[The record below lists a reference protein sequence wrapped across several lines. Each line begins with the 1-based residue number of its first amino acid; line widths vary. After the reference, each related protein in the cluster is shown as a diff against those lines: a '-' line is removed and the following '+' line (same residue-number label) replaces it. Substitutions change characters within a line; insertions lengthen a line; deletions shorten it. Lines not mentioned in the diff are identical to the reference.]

1 MLTVKN
7 SILRSLKVI
16 AASLLFVWLAWTF
29 LIPGDEGN
37 KVIAWGCFLLFS
49 FTLIKGVCN
58 LFDRRA
64 KILIDANGIYFPGR
78 KRSIIDWSE
87 IKEFQI
93 ERNQYQDIIWIEL
106 QEGEPLQLKMFYL
119 NIHPEELNKHV
130 ENCMMRA
137 AGLPDRDELRKNAG
151 KKGLAEFVGSALD
164 DDSIDAEEP
173 ETAAEDFE
181 YELNML
187 RKATSNEVAAKTTR
201 NRALTDKS
209 PDSEDA
215 DNSKELEDSEDSE
228 DADELE
234 EAEDP
239 DASILAQA
247 WHLPAWFS
255 DEPVTNEIIWT
266 GVLAGGLVAMLFGF
280 AYLTGDPPKISVAEQ
295 IMVIVAFSVLAP
307 FFLFMSS
314 FFRGTSIHREWAGL
328 DTKKSVSYSVKA
340 KKRAAA
346 AKPQKTGE
354 SPRKVRNKKHR
365 R

>member
-29 LIPGDEGN
+29 LIPGDDGN
-37 KVIAWGCFLLFS
+37 KVIAWGCFLFFS

-58 LFDRRA
+58 FFDRRA

-78 KRSIIDWSE
+78 KRSIIDWAE
-87 IKEFQI
+87 IKEFEI

-106 QEGEPLQLKMFYL
+106 KRGEPLHLKMFYL
-119 NIHPEELNKHV
+119 NISPEELHRQVKKF
-130 ENCMMRA
+130 MKRA
-137 AGLPDRDELRKNAG
+137 DGLPDDDELRQKAG
-151 KKGLAEFVGSALD
+151 KKGLAEFVESAEFSEPTNPELVHGG
-164 DDSIDAEEP
+164 IAVPAVEEP
-173 ETAAEDFE
+173 EDAD
-181 YELNML
+181 
-187 RKATSNEVAAKTTR
+187 
-201 NRALTDKS
+201 
-209 PDSEDA
+209 DSEDA

-354 SPRKVRNKKHR
+354 APRKARNKKHR

>member
-7 SILRSLKVI
+7 SILRSLLVI
-16 AASLLFVWLAWTF
+16 ASSLLFVWIAWTV

-37 KVIAWGCFLLFS
+37 KVIAWGCFLFFS

-78 KRSIIDWSE
+78 KRSIIDWAE
-87 IKEFQI
+87 IKEFEI

-106 QEGEPLQLKMFYL
+106 KRGEPLHLKMFYL
-119 NIHPEELNKHV
+119 NIRPEVLHKHV

-151 KKGLAEFVGSALD
+151 KKGLAEFVGSAEFSEPTD
-164 DDSIDAEEP
+164 PEIVPGGIAVPAVEEP
-173 ETAAEDFE
+173 EDAD
-181 YELNML
+181 
-187 RKATSNEVAAKTTR
+187 
-201 NRALTDKS
+201 
-209 PDSEDA
+209 DSE
-215 DNSKELEDSEDSE
+215 ELEDAEV
-228 DADELE
+228 ADELE

-239 DASILAQA
+239 DASILAQS

-340 KKRAAA
+340 KKRATA

-354 SPRKVRNKKHR
+354 SPRKARNKKHR

>member
-16 AASLLFVWLAWTF
+16 AASLLFVWIAWTV

-87 IKEFQI
+87 IKEFEI
-93 ERNQYQDIIWIEL
+93 ERNQYQDVIWIEL
-106 QEGEPLQLKMFYL
+106 KRGEPLHLKMFYL
-119 NIHPEELNKHV
+119 NIRPEVLHKHV
-130 ENCMMRA
+130 ESFMMRA
-137 AGLPDRDELRKNAG
+137 AGLPDRDELRKSAG
-151 KKGLAEFVGSALD
+151 KKGLAEFVKSAEFSEPTNPELVHGE
-164 DDSIDAEEP
+164 IAVPAVEEP
-173 ETAAEDFE
+173 EDAD
-181 YELNML
+181 
-187 RKATSNEVAAKTTR
+187 
-201 NRALTDKS
+201 
-209 PDSEDA
+209 DSEDA

-234 EAEDP
+234 EAEDPEDPEDP

-280 AYLTGDPPKISVAEQ
+280 AYLAGEPPKISVAEQ

-340 KKRAAA
+340 KKRATA

-354 SPRKVRNKKHR
+354 APRKARNKKHR